1 MNKKAATLA
10 EGAATPRGAFP
21 HVKRAGDF
29 LFISGT
35 SSRRPDDSIMGAES
49 DASGDLQL
57 DIRVQTRAV
66 IDNIRNIL
74 QAVDADLED
83 LVDVTTFLVSMNDFS
98 GYNEVYGDYFS
109 TEGPSRTT
117 VAVREL
123 PHPFLLIEMKA
134 VAFKPLVATSK

>member
-1 MNKKAATLA
+1 
-10 EGAATPRGAFP
+10 
-21 HVKRAGDF
+21 
-29 LFISGT
+29 
-35 SSRRPDDSIMGAES
+35 MGAEP

-66 IDNIRNIL
+66 IDNVRNIL

>member
-1 MNKKAATLA
+1 
-10 EGAATPRGAFP
+10 
-21 HVKRAGDF
+21 
-29 LFISGT
+29 
-35 SSRRPDDSIMGAES
+35 
-49 DASGDLQL
+49 LQL

-66 IDNIRNIL
+66 IDNILNIL
-74 QAVDADLED
+74 QAVDAGLED

-123 PHPFLLIEMKA
+123 PHPSLLIEMKA